1 MRVTD
6 RLIRDTERK
15 RKTGF
20 FEEEEETFTY
30 LERKKQFNIN
40 ENPGISMQ
48 KNMEGINTRASIFDQ
63 QAVFHT
69 KEMRKDT
76 DGNHGLI

>member
-1 MRVTD
+1 MRVTE

-20 FEEEEETFTY
+20 SEEEEETFTY
-30 LERKKQFNIN
+30 QERKKQFNIN
-40 ENPGISMQ
+40 D
-48 KNMEGINTRASIFDQ
+48 RASIFDQ
-63 QAVFHT
+63 QAIFHT
-69 KEMRKDT
+69 KGMRKDT